1 MSVVFSLS
9 VHQMVGRWR
18 IPVIAALASIVVVL
32 SVLLAVLAGD
42 DRTFDRDFTNS
53 ILDGLLVG
61 AILPLVVMVLATAAF
76 GNEMDD
82 RTLSY
87 LVLKPIPRWEIV
99 LPKYGAV
106 LIVGGPFLL
115 ASGIAAALVALDR
128 SPQATVAV
136 AAALVTGI
144 ATYGAIFTWAGL
156 VTNRA
161 LAYALVYV
169 LIWEGLISTFFS
181 GIRYLSVRGYTLSVL
196 YWTDQDRFETLEDRV
211 IEAPAAIGGAIVVT
225 AVFLWLTIRRL
236 NRMDVP

>member
-106 LIVGGPFLL
+106 LTSWVGLSCLPQVSRRRWWHWIVVLRR
-115 ASGIAAALVALDR
+115 R
-128 SPQATVAV
+128 SRF

-181 GIRYLSVRGYTLSVL
+181 GIRYLSVRGYTLFGSL
-196 YWTDQDRFETLEDRV
+196 LDRPGPVRNAGRPRD
-211 IEAPAAIGGAIVVT
+211 
-225 AVFLWLTIRRL
+225 
-236 NRMDVP
+236 